1 MYSKYIHCI
10 LYNIYIHIY
19 IIMEHVDKKIDNY
32 IKRFLFPIKQQSDY
46 INNNNKKITSK
57 SLIVPKKLTSII
69 RDSEKDE
76 QGIKYITNKRNND
89 IEREDKSIKN
99 ILNTSIYVTRD
110 TEEEDNGI
118 KYIEKKKVI
127 SISRYA
133 EKEEQGIKYI
143 KKKRDSIEMEIF
155 D

>member
-1 MYSKYIHCI
+1 
-10 LYNIYIHIY
+10 
-19 IIMEHVDKKIDNY
+19 MEHVNKKIDNY

-46 INNNNKKITSK
+46 INNNNEKLTSK
-57 SLIVPKKLTSII
+57 SPIVPKKLTSII
-69 RDSEKDE
+69 RDSEKEE
-76 QGIKYITNKRNND
+76 QGIKYITTKRNDD
-89 IEREDKSIKN
+89 IEREVKHKI
-99 ILNTSIYVTRD
+99 NTSIYVTRD

-143 KKKRDSIEMEIF
+143 KKKRDSIEMERLNI
-155 D
+155 

>member
-1 MYSKYIHCI
+1 
-10 LYNIYIHIY
+10 
-19 IIMEHVDKKIDNY
+19 MEHVNKKIDNY

-46 INNNNKKITSK
+46 ININYNNKLTSK
-57 SLIVPKKLTSII
+57 SPIVPKKLTSII
-69 RDSEKDE
+69 RDSEKEE

-143 KKKRDSIEMEIF
+143 KKKRDSIEIER
-155 D
+155 